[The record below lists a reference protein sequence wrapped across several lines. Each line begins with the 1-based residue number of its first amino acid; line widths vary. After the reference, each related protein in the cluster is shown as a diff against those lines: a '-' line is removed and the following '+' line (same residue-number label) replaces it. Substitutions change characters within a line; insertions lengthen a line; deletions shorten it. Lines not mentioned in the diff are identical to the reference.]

1 MHFARFIQLLLQY
14 GNNALCLCFLC
25 GVVCV
30 CPLYQFLSRSSIF
43 NNRSVLQNTGKKK
56 RRIIEKK
63 KKNKEMLGKTT
74 EERKKIFDIW
84 NRAVDLKRLLKLL
97 HWYTH
102 DIEKKVFFL
111 FFFFLPFYFSNLTAT
126 STLQSFGHSKILKGN
141 LICRYQ

>member
-1 MHFARFIQLLLQY
+1 
-14 GNNALCLCFLC
+14 
-25 GVVCV
+25 
-30 CPLYQFLSRSSIF
+30 
-43 NNRSVLQNTGKKK
+43 
-56 RRIIEKK
+56 
-63 KKNKEMLGKTT
+63 MLGKTT